1 MVGLASRQSNQ
12 TSRSLT
18 TQIDRPLKGG
28 HKEKRMRTIL
38 IVAFLATLL
47 TPSIGWAQDFRP
59 DQESGSEYQ
68 ERERETAPP
77 PAEAERP
84 HEAPRDREPYPAP
97 RDGVDG
103 RDGAPGPQG
112 PAGASGTVVYHHIR
126 ERIYLRPAQPTYEA
140 RSRKARAEQWAAL
153 SRVNGTTQ
161 AAAKDATTAKAD
173 AKLALERSA
182 RAAATADTAH
192 QMARKAQQAADHRR
206 LAWTA
211 LALIGAVIVLLLIG
225 GGIYALARR

>member
-1 MVGLASRQSNQ
+1 MRKLILTAVLA
-12 TSRSLT
+12 
-18 TQIDRPLKGG
+18 
-28 HKEKRMRTIL
+28 
-38 IVAFLATLL
+38 VLL
-47 TPSIGWAQDFRP
+47 TPSAGWAQDFRP
-59 DQESGSEYQ
+59 DQESGSGGYQ
-68 ERERETAPP
+68 ERERETVPPP
-77 PAEAERP
+77 PAETET
-84 HEAPRDREPYPAP
+84 PRDREPYPAP

-112 PAGASGTVVYHHIR
+112 PAGASGTVVYNHFTR
-126 ERIYLRPAQPTYEA
+126 KYVYLRPSQPSYEA

-153 SRVNGTTQ
+153 SRVNGTAQ
-161 AAAKDATTAKAD
+161 AAAKDAATAKAD

-192 QMARKAQQAADHRR
+192 QMARRAQQAVDNRQ